1 MAHWKG
7 ILDLE
12 GKVQRWHPPL
22 PPMGSMTLGK
32 ALPLSHSPII

>member
-12 GKVQRWHPPL
+12 GKVLRWHPLP
-22 PPMGSMTLGK
+22 PPMGSVTLGK
-32 ALPLSHSPII
+32 ALPLSHSRII